1 VGLGFSG
8 QTINLMT
15 LGGLALAV
23 GILVDEATVAMENLH
38 VHRHRG
44 SGFARAA
51 LDAIGETAL
60 PRLLAMLCVLAVF
73 VPAFFMT
80 GAARALFMPLA
91 LAVGISMAASYVL
104 SSTLLPVLSVWWA
117 SRGEPRVTAERE
129 SLLALLVRPLVR
141 LTVAMRFLVVPAY
154 FAGTFLFVSV
164 FGTRLGSEIFPEI
177 DAGQL
182 QLRFRAQ
189 TGTRLELTE
198 QIAQRILAA
207 IAEEAGPDQIAITM
221 GLIGVHASN
230 YPVNLIHQWNSGP
243 EEGMLQVQL
252 KKGTPVRVAK
262 LRETLRARLAKEM
275 PEVRLSFEPADIVS
289 RVMSLGSSTPLEIA
303 VSGKDFAATRA
314 HAEKIR
320 TALATIPELR
330 DVHIAQTL
338 DYPSVNVQIDRERAG
353 LLGVRMSDATR
364 SLVAATASSRFTV
377 PNYWADTKTGVSYS
391 LQVQVPQGQM
401 KSAEDLLN
409 LPVSAGSGRSALLRN
424 FSQISEGTVVGQ
436 YDRYNMA
443 RTVSVT
449 ANLHGASLGRVAK
462 KVEEALKQLE
472 TPAGVNVAMRG
483 QVQPLREL
491 EAGLKNGLGV
501 AVLVILLLLM
511 ANFQSVRLPIVVLSA
526 VPAVLAGVV
535 GALWITRETLNL
547 QSFMGAVMAV
557 GVSVSNAILFV
568 TFAERAQRAGADRK
582 QAALDGLAGR
592 VRPILMTSFA
602 MMAGMVPMA
611 FGGTASGPLGKA
623 VLGGLAVATVST
635 LFILPAVYALLARS
649 KAGSASLDPD
659 DADCDLPAH
668 AGRRGD
674 PALAAS

>member
-1 VGLGFSG
+1 
-8 QTINLMT
+8 
-15 LGGLALAV
+15 
-23 GILVDEATVAMENLH
+23 
-38 VHRHRG
+38 
-44 SGFARAA
+44 
-51 LDAIGETAL
+51 
-60 PRLLAMLCVLAVF
+60 
-73 VPAFFMT
+73 
-80 GAARALFMPLA
+80 
-91 LAVGISMAASYVL
+91 
-104 SSTLLPVLSVWWA
+104 
-117 SRGEPRVTAERE
+117 
-129 SLLALLVRPLVR
+129 
-141 LTVAMRFLVVPAY
+141 
-154 FAGTFLFVSV
+154 
-164 FGTRLGSEIFPEI
+164 
-177 DAGQL
+177 
-182 QLRFRAQ
+182 
-189 TGTRLELTE
+189 
-198 QIAQRILAA
+198 
-207 IAEEAGPDQIAITM
+207 
-221 GLIGVHASN
+221 
-230 YPVNLIHQWNSGP
+230 
-243 EEGMLQVQL
+243 
-252 KKGTPVRVAK
+252 
-262 LRETLRARLAKEM
+262 M

-424 FSQISEGTVVGQ
+424 FSQVSEGTVVGQ

-472 TPAGVNVAMRG
+472 TSVGVNVAMRG

-511 ANFQSVRLPIVVLSA
+511 ANFQSIRLPIVVLSA

-635 LFILPAVYALLARS
+635 LFVLPAVYALLARS

-668 AGRRGD
+668 AGQRGG